1 MPLVPCSLSAPSTL
15 TYKLCLIITGLHV
28 FFFVV
33 VAVTKYLILSSVY
46 NEKKVGAGEMAKQL

>member
-1 MPLVPCSLSAPSTL
+1 M
-15 TYKLCLIITGLHV
+15 